1 MLGWEEMTQKMA
13 KAYNSLDS
21 NEKAHTF
28 LFCDNYGEAGAVNY
42 YRYKYHLPEAHSDNG
57 SFLYWMPRNIHIDNL
72 VLITDDHEEMQHPF
86 IKNFKSAVVTDSV
99 TNIYSRERGSLII
112 VFKGANDAMNKMFQ
126 EKIDEDYKI
135 FQ

>member
-1 MLGWEEMTQKMA
+1 
-13 KAYNSLDS
+13 
-21 NEKAHTF
+21 
-28 LFCDNYGEAGAVNY
+28 
-42 YRYKYHLPEAHSDNG
+42 
-57 SFLYWMPRNIHIDNL
+57 MPRNIHIDNL

-99 TNIYSRERGSLII
+99 TNIYARERGSLII